1 MAVEVEFG
9 AQERGARDEPAGS
22 GGAGA
27 ARRARIFFILKIY
40 IVPGSICAGTKDWV
54 H

>member
-1 MAVEVEFG
+1 MAVEMEFG

-22 GGAGA
+22 SGAGA
-27 ARRARIFFILKIY
+27 VQRARIFFILKIY
-40 IVPGSICAGTKDWV
+40 IRPGCICAGTKDWV